1 MRPLFLLA
9 CVLFM
14 HTVTT
19 AQNPGKLAGDWMRIT
34 ATYSNGS
41 ELPYNHPARVFQR
54 YVFYNNKAL
63 VVMGNSTTP
72 MDYTLTANQ
81 LKLGPVQT
89 FVVEAWASTGSAE
102 MKLLDAKNSVRYY
115 FIPTD
120 SFTVSGVM
128 DYPFTVT
135 GPDTVYTSTPGIEPV
150 YTEGSMSLMK
160 YIRQGFAS
168 VKGTLEFTVVVRKDG
183 TVGDVE
189 ITLSTNEKLNKQLIK
204 IVKKTS
210 GKWIP
215 GSIGGK
221 PVHVKAPLNITM
233 T

>member
-1 MRPLFLLA
+1 
-9 CVLFM
+9 M
-14 HTVTT
+14 HSVT
-19 AQNPGKLAGDWMRIT
+19 AQNPGKLTGDWMRIT
-34 ATYSNGS
+34 ATYGNGS

-89 FVVEAWASTGSAE
+89 FVVEASAGKE

-120 SFTVSGVM
+120 SFTVSGMM

-204 IVKKTS
+204 ILKKTS